1 MIKVIFED
9 DDWIEF
15 EITQPN
21 NLIGDTQFWN
31 GEDWTTWNEKMNR
44 LEKEGTIGQDE
55 TFTFKMNKK
64 PGDFGGLVL

>member
-9 DDWIEF
+9 EDWIEF

-31 GEDWTTWNEKMNR
+31 EENWTTWNEKMNR

-55 TFTFKMNKK
+55 TFTFKINKK
-64 PGDFGGLVL
+64 PGDFGGIVL